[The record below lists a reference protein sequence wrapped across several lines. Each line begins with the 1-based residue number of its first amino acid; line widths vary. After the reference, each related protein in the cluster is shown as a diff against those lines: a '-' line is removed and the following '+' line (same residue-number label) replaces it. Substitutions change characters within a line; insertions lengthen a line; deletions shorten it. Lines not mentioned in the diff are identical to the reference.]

1 MHACNTDAL
10 EISEEKLNLFIDEQ
24 LDQQEM
30 DEIRQVLLDNKSLR
44 ERVCQLNAVRE
55 LIGYAYGEVSPAK
68 VERQMKMTS
77 RWQTCYPVA
86 ASIMLLVGCL
96 IGWFGHSLDQRYI
109 SHNAMVNS
117 QEIFDY
123 YANNIPASHAGR
135 KIIIHVST
143 GDAYSLKK
151 ALDETQQLLKSYHNA
166 GIPVAIDVVANKGGI
181 RLFRAGTSP
190 YAARVEAMSRN
201 NANVQFFACARS
213 IAKAR
218 KKEGKDFAMLPHVH
232 VAKTAREL
240 ISEQIDKGWVYIKV

>member
-1 MHACNTDAL
+1 MHACNTEAQ

-30 DEIRQVLLDNKSLR
+30 DEIRQVLMDNKSLR

-55 LIGYAYGEVSPAK
+55 LIGYAYGEVSPAQTH
-68 VERQMKMTS
+68 RQVKTNS

-86 ASIMLLVGCL
+86 ASVLLLVGCL
-96 IGWFGHSLDQRYI
+96 IGWFGHSLNQHYT

-117 QEIFDY
+117 REIFDY
-123 YANNIPASHAGR
+123 YANNIPASNKIR
-135 KIIIHVST
+135 KIVLHIST
-143 GDAYSLKK
+143 GDAYSMKR
-151 ALDETQQLLKSYHNA
+151 ALDETRQLLKSYHNA
-166 GIPVAIDVVANKGGI
+166 GIPIAIDVVANKGGI
-181 RLFRAGTSP
+181 KLFRASISP
-190 YAARVEAMSRN
+190 YADQLAKISRN

-218 KKEGKDFAMLPHVH
+218 KKEGKNFAMLPEVH

-240 ISEQIDKGWVYIKV
+240 ISKQIDKGWVYIKV